1 MSTLSRILA
10 VELTPRHSKPE
21 KGDHWIA
28 KRDFVATTPADSQ
41 ATLSISKGDSVIVT
55 RASSNLVVYM
65 IAKDE
70 VNDYTRYKMPIKEFV
85 KTLKYDS
92 KTSKDMK
99 HLFGTEDLVSEL
111 TPRKPKLPTDGDVIT
126 VTLNTPVFNYFNKK
140 MYKLPSGN
148 YNVEDVYKGVG
159 IDGITHLYR
168 VINVKK
174 LGNHQ
179 RITIDEKTMIEL
191 LRHGEVTF

>member
-1 MSTLSRILA
+1 MNTLSRILA
-10 VELTPRHSKPE
+10 TELTPRHSKPE

-28 KRDFVATTPADSQ
+28 KRNFVATTPADSQ
-41 ATLSISKGDSVIVT
+41 ATLSISKGDSVIIT
-55 RASSNLVVYM
+55 RASANLVVYM

-126 VTLNTPVFNYFNKK
+126 VTRNTPVFDYYDNETKK
-140 MYKLPSGN
+140 IPSGN
-148 YNVEDVYKGVG
+148 YNLEDVYKGIGV
-159 IDGITHLYR
+159 DGVTHLYR